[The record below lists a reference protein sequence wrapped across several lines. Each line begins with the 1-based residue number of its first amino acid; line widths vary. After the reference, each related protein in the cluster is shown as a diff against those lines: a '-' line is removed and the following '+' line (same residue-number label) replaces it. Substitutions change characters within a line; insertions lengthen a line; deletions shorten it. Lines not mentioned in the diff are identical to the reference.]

1 MIHVLYTSGDC
12 KVAITPVQG
21 LNRRWRCFFVL
32 TISTDLTIPGF
43 SHHLHLEYP
52 EAQEAV
58 KAGQAFADM
67 YAAIGCP
74 PLIPPPRA
82 IVMRSPKP

>member
-12 KVAITPVQG
+12 KVAITAIQG

-32 TISTDLTIPGF
+32 TLSTDLTIPRF
-43 SHHLHLEYP
+43 SHHLHSDYR

-58 KAGQAFADM
+58 TAGRDFADM

-74 PLIPPPRA
+74 PLIPPPRP
-82 IVMRSPKP
+82 IVLQLPKP

>member
-1 MIHVLYTSGDC
+1 MIQVLYTVGDC
-12 KVAITPVQG
+12 EVAITPVQG

-32 TISTDLTIPGF
+32 TLSNDLTIPRF
-43 SHHLHLEYP
+43 SHHLHSEYR

-58 KAGQAFADM
+58 KAGQDFADM

-82 IVMRSPKP
+82 IVLRLTKH